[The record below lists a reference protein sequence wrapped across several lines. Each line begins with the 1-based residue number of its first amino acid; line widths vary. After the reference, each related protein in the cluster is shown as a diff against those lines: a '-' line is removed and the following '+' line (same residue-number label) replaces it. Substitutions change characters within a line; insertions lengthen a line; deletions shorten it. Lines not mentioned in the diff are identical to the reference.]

1 VIRTTLKSVVNRA
14 SIRATATAGVITAA
28 AASGALA
35 GCQQNIGDMD
45 GVFYNG
51 DGRLVHCAV
60 DLDTSAR
67 NGNASVDTGLDRARD
82 RSEVVELYA
91 HDPGAG
97 GTVTPDKIEHVLAG
111 AQARGLAFVT
121 YRDFAIKDDL
131 DTDIAPGLAL
141 SFDDTFVEAWVALR
155 PMFQQ
160 YHARLTFFIS
170 HYRQLSATAHD
181 GLELLAAD
189 GHDIEAHTVM
199 HLRAP
204 DYVEDH
210 GLDAY
215 LHDEMDPS
223 IQALVDD
230 GYEVHAFAY
239 PFGARTS
246 ELDAAIAKRVP
257 VIRSVSFSYPEA
269 ESPCPR

>member
-1 VIRTTLKSVVNRA
+1 MNRA
-14 SIRATATAGVITAA
+14 SIRATAAAGVITAA
-28 AASGALA
+28 AASATSGALA

-51 DGRLVHCAV
+51 DDRLVHCAV

-67 NGNASVDTGLDRARD
+67 NGNASIDTGLDRARD

-97 GTVTPDKIEHVLAG
+97 GTVSPDEIEHVLAG
-111 AQARGLAFVT
+111 AQARGLSFVT
-121 YRDFAIKDDL
+121 YRDFAIKDDT
-131 DTDIAPGLAL
+131 DTEPGLAL

-181 GLELLAAD
+181 GLKLLAAD

-215 LHDEMDPS
+215 LRDEMDPS

-239 PFGARTS
+239 PYGARTD